1 MAWTKKI
8 SSVIKGR
15 INSGASSA
23 KGFIDNMS
31 SSLTG
36 QIDKYTS
43 AFSGVADINAAK
55 EKAKNIINSSPLE
68 IGSGGAM
75 GPSGDA
81 KKAAEVGR
89 YKGLGLIYYPEETS
103 NLDEG
108 HYVIIDV
115 VRHDKSAFNK
125 AMNRTIELPD
135 GKKGDIVAGK
145 QMASNDLANKA
156 GMIKEAESSR
166 QKHLRTMSSGIGQG
180 GSHTHTTI
188 TDSVC
193 LYTPAE
199 AVKFKYGASYE
210 NLATGLA
217 GLFASSMERGKSMS
231 IKEALLQGGG
241 ATLERVLGGAITEI
255 ASAIPGIGD
264 VRGAIDK
271 SMGRALNPFNEQVF
285 RSVPFREFAFPF
297 TFAPKNVKESQNVHK
312 IIKLFK
318 FHMLPEF
325 SNKTYSAFLSPS
337 EFQIT
342 YMYRSKMN
350 SYIPLISRCVMTSME
365 VDYANDGAFHTF
377 REDDKGA
384 APVIT
389 TVNCTFA
396 ETEIMT
402 KETIAQGY

>member
-23 KGFIDNMS
+23 KGFIDNMAGN
-31 SSLTG
+31 LTG
-36 QIDKYTS
+36 EIDKFTS

-55 EKAKNIINSSPLE
+55 DMAKNILNSSPLE
-68 IGSGGAM
+68 IGEGGAVQKTM
-75 GPSGDA
+75 
-81 KKAAEVGR
+81 AE
-89 YKGLGLIYYPEETS
+89 KGKYNFGTIYYPEETS

-108 HYVIIDV
+108 HYVIIDI
-115 VRHDKSAFNK
+115 VRHDKSSYNK
-125 AMNRTIELPD
+125 AMNRVIELPD
-135 GKKGDIVAGK
+135 GKVGTTLPG
-145 QMASNDLANKA
+145 QASIANDLAEKS
-156 GMIKEAESSR
+156 GMVKDAESAR
-166 QKHLRTMSSGIGQG
+166 QSHLRTMTSGIGQG
-180 GSHTHTTI
+180 DSHTHTTI

-199 AVKFKYGASYE
+199 AVKFKYAATYE
-210 NLATGLA
+210 QLATGLA
-217 GLFASSMERGKSMS
+217 GLFASGMERGKRMS
-231 IKEALLQGGG
+231 IKEALIQGG
-241 ATLERVLGGAITEI
+241 AANLERLLGGAVMEI
-255 ASAIPGIGD
+255 ASALPGVGD
-264 VRGAIDK
+264 VKGAIDK
-271 SMGRALNPFNEQVF
+271 TMGRALNPFNEQVF

-297 TFAPKNVKESQNVHK
+297 TFAPKNRKEMENVHK

-325 SNKTYSAFLSPS
+325 SNKTYNAFLSPS

-350 SYIPLISRCVMTSME
+350 SYIPQISRCVMTAME
-365 VDYANDGAFHTF
+365 VDYATEGAFHTF

-402 KETIAQGY
+402 KETIAKGY

>member
-15 INSGASSA
+15 INSGASQA
-23 KGFIDNMS
+23 KGFIDNMAGN
-31 SSLTG
+31 LTG
-36 QIDKYTS
+36 EIDKFTS

-55 EKAKNIINSSPLE
+55 AKAKNIINSSPLE
-68 IGSGGAM
+68 IGAGGAVQKSM
-75 GPSGDA
+75 
-81 KKAAEVGR
+81 AESGR
-89 YKGLGLIYYPEETS
+89 YNFGTIYYPEETS

-115 VRHDKSAFNK
+115 VAHDKSSFNK
-125 AMNRTIELPD
+125 AMNRVIELPD
-135 GKKGDIVAGK
+135 GKTADQV
-145 QMASNDLANKA
+145 NDLEELYETADNA
-156 GMIKEAESSR
+156 GMIKNALSPR
-166 QKHLRTMSSGIGQG
+166 QKHLRTMSSGVNQG
-180 GSHTHTTI
+180 DSHTHTRI
-188 TDSVC
+188 TDSIC

-199 AVKFKYGASYE
+199 AVKFTYKANYE
-210 NLATGLA
+210 MLATGLA

-231 IKEALLQGGG
+231 IKEAIVQGTKGM
-241 ATLERVLGGAITEI
+241 LERVLGEAALQIG
-255 ASAIPGIGD
+255 SALPGVGD
-264 VRGAIDK
+264 IRGAIDK

-285 RSVPFREFAFPF
+285 RSVPFREFPFPF
-297 TFAPKNVKESQNVHK
+297 VFAPKNRKEMENVQK
-312 IIKLFK
+312 IIKLLK

-342 YMYRSKMN
+342 YMYRSKVN
-350 SYIPLISRCVMTSME
+350 TYIPLISRCVLTSME
-365 VDYANDGAFHTF
+365 VDYANEGAFHTF

-389 TVNCTFA
+389 KVTCNFA

-402 KETIAQGY
+402 KETIAIGH

>member
-23 KGFIDNMS
+23 KGFIDNMAGN
-31 SSLTG
+31 LTG
-36 QIDKYTS
+36 EIDKFTS

-55 EKAKNIINSSPLE
+55 AKAKNIINSSPLE
-68 IGSGGAM
+68 IGSGGAVQKSM
-75 GPSGDA
+75 AESG
-81 KKAAEVGR
+81 KYNYGT
-89 YKGLGLIYYPEETS
+89 IYYPEETS

-115 VRHDKSAFNK
+115 VAHDKSSFNK
-125 AMNRTIELPD
+125 AMNRVIELPD
-135 GKKGDIVAGK
+135 GKTGTTLPGQATTT
-145 QMASNDLANKA
+145 NDLAEKS
-156 GMIKEAESSR
+156 GMIKDAESDR
-166 QKHLRTMSSGIGQG
+166 QSHLRTMSSGIGQG
-180 GSHTHTTI
+180 GSDTHTRI
-188 TDSVC
+188 TDSIC
-193 LYTPAE
+193 LYTPAD
-199 AVKFKYGASYE
+199 ALKFKYGASYE

-231 IKEALLQGGG
+231 IKEAILQGGG
-241 ATLERVLGGAITEI
+241 AALERVFGEAITGI
-255 ASAIPGIGD
+255 ASALPGVGD

-297 TFAPKNVKESQNVHK
+297 VFAPKNRKEMETVQK
-312 IIKLFK
+312 ILKLFR

-325 SNKTYSAFLSPS
+325 SNKTKGAFLSPS

-342 YMYRSKMN
+342 YMYRNKQN
-350 SYIPLISRCVMTSME
+350 RYIPHISRCVLKNLE
-365 VDYANDGAFHTF
+365 VDYATEGQFHTF
-377 REDDKGA
+377 REDDTGA
-384 APVIT
+384 APIT
-389 TVNCTFA
+389 TTMTATFA

-402 KETIAQGY
+402 KEMIGLGY

>member
-15 INSGASSA
+15 INSGASQA
-23 KGFIDNMS
+23 KGFIDNMAGN
-31 SSLTG
+31 LTG
-36 QIDKYTS
+36 EIDKFTS

-55 EKAKNIINSSPLE
+55 AKAKNIINSSPLE
-68 IGSGGAM
+68 IGAGGAVQKSM
-75 GPSGDA
+75 
-81 KKAAEVGR
+81 AESGR
-89 YKGLGLIYYPEETS
+89 YNYGTIYYPEETS

-115 VRHDKSAFNK
+115 VAHDKSSFNK
-125 AMNRTIELPD
+125 SMNRVIELPD
-135 GKKGDIVAGK
+135 GKVGTTLPGQATS
-145 QMASNDLANKA
+145 SNDLAEKS
-156 GMIKEAESSR
+156 GMIKDAESAR

-180 GSHTHTTI
+180 GSHTHTRI
-188 TDSVC
+188 TDSIC
-193 LYTPAE
+193 LYTPAD
-199 AVKFKYGASYE
+199 AVKFTYKANYE
-210 NLATGLA
+210 MLATGLA

-231 IKEALLQGGG
+231 IKEAILQGGG
-241 ATLERVLGGAITEI
+241 ATLERVLGEAVTGI
-255 ASAIPGIGD
+255 ASALPGVGD

-285 RSVPFREFAFPF
+285 RSVPFREFPFPF
-297 TFAPKNVKESQNVHK
+297 EFAPKNRKEMENVHK
-312 IIKLFK
+312 IIKLLK

-350 SYIPLISRCVMTSME
+350 SYIPLVSRCVLTSME
-365 VDYANDGAFHTF
+365 VDYANEGAFHTF

-389 TVNCTFA
+389 KVTCNFA

-402 KETIAQGY
+402 KETIAQGH